1 MPVLVQESR
10 GDLSDMSE
18 RIGAVLAAAAAGSAI
33 GVALAAAAA
42 GAIWGSLATDE
53 FGDG

>member
-1 MPVLVQESR
+1 MLPESSAPVSAALSILVQESR
-10 GDLSDMSE
+10 GGLLHMSE

-42 GAIWGSLATDE
+42 GAI
-53 FGDG
+53 